1 MHSRPCH
8 ALMSE
13 PFSMILFENKHNTWI
28 LHSILLKHRCKSSFI
43 QNYTKIKIC
52 VFIAV
57 KYMMGRSSQCYI
69 PSFVKISP
77 PVLEMKIFGRVFTIY
92 GHGSHLG
99 HVTRIMLTNFHF
111 LVPESFHTKFSSE
124 WPSSF

>member
-1 MHSRPCH
+1 MHSRHCH

-28 LHSILLKHRCKSSFI
+28 LHSILLKHRCKSYFI

-57 KYMMGRSSQCYI
+57 KYISYKCLIEFRLLKTRSLQALQMQLFI
-69 PSFVKISP
+69 TA
-77 PVLEMKIFGRVFTIY
+77 R
-92 GHGSHLG
+92 
-99 HVTRIMLTNFHF
+99 
-111 LVPESFHTKFSSE
+111 
-124 WPSSF
+124 WQA

>member
-13 PFSMILFENKHNTWI
+13 PFSMILFENKHNTW
-28 LHSILLKHRCKSSFI
+28 LLRSILLKHRCKSSFI

-57 KYMMGRSSQCYI
+57 KYIFYI
-69 PSFVKISP
+69 ILSYIIYLILPYIIYFILSYLKIHAFCKIS
-77 PVLEMKIFGRVFTIY
+77 
-92 GHGSHLG
+92 
-99 HVTRIMLTNFHF
+99 
-111 LVPESFHTKFSSE
+111 
-124 WPSSF
+124 